1 MTSGQIAVHTLVFGF
16 LFWLGLYI
24 FSRDARRLFVWF
36 IEAALIFMALAV
48 AFNMLNQYAYS
59 GQLALRLL
67 RLEQLFIV
75 GAAFFAF
82 LGLMT
87 LAPGFDA
94 WAERMQRQKMQMILA
109 WIGFLGFALSSSL
122 LIFTAGLSPT
132 IYQLILMSLSLFVL
146 GTAVSMILAA
156 DSGEAWLPHWFRS
169 LDYSFFTALLF
180 GGQVALIMAL
190 AVGVTYPM
198 LILLLGTVAAA
209 VLVQVFS
216 TPVQTAVDQIA
227 FFNFPSIRR
236 KRSEL
241 RAESDAAQLVDETV
255 DLLQMDEETFSRHTR
270 RALSQ
275 MGNLPK
281 LAANPLTNLP
291 LVKQRTGANGREQ
304 STLVRASELKLVLSE
319 SIERLKP
326 PGEADFGTT
335 DAWRHYNALYFPY
348 VKGLRPY
355 SRRTYFDENGS
366 EETITKEALDW
377 FRSQVPERTL
387 YNWQNAAAA
396 LVAQDLRERSRQLQ
410 LPRS

>member
-24 FSRDARRLFVWF
+24 FSRDSRRLFVWF

-48 AFNMLNQYAYS
+48 AFNMLNQYANT

-67 RLEQLFIV
+67 RLEQFFIV

-82 LGLMT
+82 IGLMMI
-87 LAPGFDA
+87 APGFDA
-94 WAERMQRQKMQMILA
+94 WAERVQQQKAQMILA

-122 LIFTAGLSPT
+122 LIFSDGISPT
-132 IYQLILMSLSLFVL
+132 MFQLILMSLFLFML
-146 GTAVSMILAA
+146 GTAVSMILAL
-156 DSGEAWLPHWFRS
+156 DCGEAWLPHWFRS

-180 GGQVALIMAL
+180 GGQVALIMVV

-216 TPVQTAVDQIA
+216 SSVQTAVDQIA

-241 RAESDAAQLVDETV
+241 RAESDAAQLVDETL
-255 DLLQMDEETFSRHTR
+255 DLLQMDEKTFGRHTR

-291 LVKQRTGANGREQ
+291 LVRQRTGTNGYDQ
-304 STLVRASELKLVLSE
+304 STLVRASELKLVLTE

-326 PGEADFGTT
+326 PGEAAFGTT

-355 SRRTYFDENGS
+355 SRRHFFDANGS
-366 EETITKEALDW
+366 DEKIMKEAFDW

-387 YNWQNAAAA
+387 YNWQNAAAE
-396 LVAQDLRERSRQLQ
+396 LVAQDLRERSRHY
-410 LPRS
+410 